1 LEALIVGLIFLTETC
16 DELDDGGIRKA
27 RGDRVAVREFNAD
40 PEQQVA
46 VLSDAVEM
54 RHRTK

>member
-1 LEALIVGLIFLTETC
+1 MGLIFLTETC
-16 DELDDGGIRKA
+16 DGLDDGGIRKA
-27 RGDRVAVREFNAD
+27 RGDRVAVREFDAD